1 MRMTE
6 KEIEYQKLVSD
17 YQVARRDPKQK
28 KRARELF
35 EVTQEME
42 RSGAISDRVIMGMK
56 YL

>member
-1 MRMTE
+1 MTE
-6 KEIEYQKLVSD
+6 KEVKYQKLVSA

-35 EVTQEME
+35 EITQEME
-42 RSGAISDRVIMGMK
+42 RSGEISEKVIMGMK